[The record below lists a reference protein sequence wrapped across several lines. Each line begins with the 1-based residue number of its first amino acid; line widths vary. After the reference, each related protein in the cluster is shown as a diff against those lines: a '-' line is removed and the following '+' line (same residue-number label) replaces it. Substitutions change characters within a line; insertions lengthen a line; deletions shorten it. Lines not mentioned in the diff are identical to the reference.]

1 MQLEEQQVF
10 EVFEAHT
17 QVTSTTYGAC
27 VYTDMDRFSLLKL
40 VTTGTSESLC
50 ISRPVIKLPA

>member
-1 MQLEEQQVF
+1 MQLEEQVF

-27 VYTDMDRFSLLKL
+27 VYTDMDSFSLLKL
-40 VTTGTSESLC
+40 VTTGAQGLLNH
-50 ISRPVIKLPA
+50 PVYRGR